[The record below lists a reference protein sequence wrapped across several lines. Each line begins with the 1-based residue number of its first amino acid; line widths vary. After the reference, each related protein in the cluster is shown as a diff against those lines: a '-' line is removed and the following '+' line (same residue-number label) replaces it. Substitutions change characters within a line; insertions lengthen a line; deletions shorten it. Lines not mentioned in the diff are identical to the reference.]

1 MLRRGSKLTT
11 EQFRV
16 AYPSWGDLLT
26 LLGVF
31 IVATVLGS
39 LLTGVLQKIGSVSV
53 GFGAFLGYVI
63 QFSLVIIF
71 GLFQRK
77 IRSPKETRL
86 LKFGLA
92 KLDFV
97 IILWGTIMVLATGV
111 VIEPLLN
118 LFPETY
124 LDRLGNIMAAG
135 GWMMFTS
142 IVIAPIM
149 EEILFRGILQDALMR
164 KYGVFV
170 GILIASA
177 VFGIV
182 HIIPQQVV
190 NAFMIG
196 IVLGYIYYRTGA
208 LLPVILIHCINNAIS
223 YFTWM
228 LNGETQTLRQ
238 QCETLLKRRAAMLE
252 TLDKMAESAPGTR
265 TYFAAKA
272 AYFYF
277 SPAATISREE
287 MQRYAAAWK
296 AFRAKQQKRLEE
308 YDPLKQQTVR
318 KIGDAI
324 LANGI
329 PGDPVVNWIWSQKND

>member
-182 HIIPQQVV
+182 HLIPQQVV

-223 YFTWM
+223 HFTWM
-228 LNGETQTLRQ
+228 LNGETLLSTREQMGNDTLHFTVYGIACVLFVIGFVSIAIRISK
-238 QCETLLKRRAAMLE
+238 EEKRRQLE
-252 TLDKMAESAPGTR
+252 VSGGDGA
-265 TYFAAKA
+265 
-272 AYFYF
+272 
-277 SPAATISREE
+277 
-287 MQRYAAAWK
+287 
-296 AFRAKQQKRLEE
+296 
-308 YDPLKQQTVR
+308 QTV
-318 KIGDAI
+318 
-324 LANGI
+324 ANASSPDSGLMTEE
-329 PGDPVVNWIWSQKND
+329 PLVASSVSNEKTGLNGQKTSTDHTNRVD

>member
-97 IILWGTIMVLATGV
+97 IILCGTIMVLATGV

-182 HIIPQQVV
+182 HLIPQQVV

-228 LNGETQTLRQ
+228 LNGETLLSTREQMGNDTLYFTVYGIACVLFVIGFVSIAIRISK
-238 QCETLLKRRAAMLE
+238 EEKRRQLE
-252 TLDKMAESAPGTR
+252 VSGGDGA
-265 TYFAAKA
+265 
-272 AYFYF
+272 
-277 SPAATISREE
+277 
-287 MQRYAAAWK
+287 
-296 AFRAKQQKRLEE
+296 
-308 YDPLKQQTVR
+308 QTV
-318 KIGDAI
+318 
-324 LANGI
+324 ANASSPDSGLMTEE
-329 PGDPVVNWIWSQKND
+329 PLVASSVSNEKTGLNGQKTSTDHTNRVD

>member
-228 LNGETQTLRQ
+228 LNGETLLSTREQMGNDTLYFTVYGIACVLFVIGFVSIAIRISK
-238 QCETLLKRRAAMLE
+238 EEKRRQLE
-252 TLDKMAESAPGTR
+252 VFGGDGA
-265 TYFAAKA
+265 
-272 AYFYF
+272 
-277 SPAATISREE
+277 
-287 MQRYAAAWK
+287 
-296 AFRAKQQKRLEE
+296 
-308 YDPLKQQTVR
+308 QTV
-318 KIGDAI
+318 
-324 LANGI
+324 ANASSPDSGLMTEE
-329 PGDPVVNWIWSQKND
+329 PLVASSVSNEKTGLNGQKTSTDHTNRVD

>member
-16 AYPSWGDLLT
+16 ASPSWGDLLT

-182 HIIPQQVV
+182 HLIPQQVV

-228 LNGETQTLRQ
+228 LNGETLLSTREQMGNDTLYFTVYGIACVLFVIGFVSIAIRISK
-238 QCETLLKRRAAMLE
+238 EEKRRQLE
-252 TLDKMAESAPGTR
+252 VSGGDGA
-265 TYFAAKA
+265 
-272 AYFYF
+272 
-277 SPAATISREE
+277 
-287 MQRYAAAWK
+287 
-296 AFRAKQQKRLEE
+296 
-308 YDPLKQQTVR
+308 QTV
-318 KIGDAI
+318 
-324 LANGI
+324 ANASSPDSGLMTEE
-329 PGDPVVNWIWSQKND
+329 PLVASSVSNEKTGLNGQKTSTDHTNRVD

>member
-1 MLRRGSKLTT
+1 MLRRGGKLTT
-11 EQFRV
+11 EEFRV

-39 LLTGVLQKIGSVSV
+39 LLTGILQKMGSVSV
-53 GFGAFLGYVI
+53 GFGSFLGYVI

-77 IRSPKETRL
+77 IRSPQGTRL

-149 EEILFRGILQDALMR
+149 EEILFREILQDALMR

-228 LNGETQTLRQ
+228 LNGG
-238 QCETLLKRRAAMLE
+238 TLLSTREQMGNDTLYFTVYGIACVLFVIGFVSIAIRISKEEKRRQLE
-252 TLDKMAESAPGTR
+252 VSGGDGA
-265 TYFAAKA
+265 
-272 AYFYF
+272 
-277 SPAATISREE
+277 
-287 MQRYAAAWK
+287 
-296 AFRAKQQKRLEE
+296 
-308 YDPLKQQTVR
+308 QTV
-318 KIGDAI
+318 
-324 LANGI
+324 ANASSPDSGLMTEE
-329 PGDPVVNWIWSQKND
+329 PLVASSVSNEKTGLNGQKTSTDHTNRVD

>member
-11 EQFRV
+11 EEFRV

-39 LLTGVLQKIGSVSV
+39 LLTGILQKIGSVSV
-53 GFGAFLGYVI
+53 GFGSFLGYVI

-77 IRSPKETRL
+77 IRSPKGTRL

-111 VIEPLLN
+111 VIDPLLN

-228 LNGETQTLRQ
+228 LNGG
-238 QCETLLKRRAAMLE
+238 TLLSTREQMGNDTLYFTVYGIACVLFVIGFVSIAIRISKEEKRRQLEVSGGDSTQNASSLDSGFSTDVSLE
-252 TLDKMAESAPGTR
+252 TV
-265 TYFAAKA
+265 
-272 AYFYF
+272 
-277 SPAATISREE
+277 PASNEKTSLNG
-287 MQRYAAAWK
+287 
-296 AFRAKQQKRLEE
+296 QKTSTDHTNRV
-308 YDPLKQQTVR
+308 D
-318 KIGDAI
+318 
-324 LANGI
+324 
-329 PGDPVVNWIWSQKND
+329 

>member
-39 LLTGVLQKIGSVSV
+39 LLTGALQKIGSVSV

-182 HIIPQQVV
+182 HLIPQQVV

-228 LNGETQTLRQ
+228 LNGETLLSTREQMGNDTLYFTVYGIACVLFVIGFVSIAIRISK
-238 QCETLLKRRAAMLE
+238 EEKRRQLE
-252 TLDKMAESAPGTR
+252 VSGGDGA
-265 TYFAAKA
+265 
-272 AYFYF
+272 
-277 SPAATISREE
+277 
-287 MQRYAAAWK
+287 
-296 AFRAKQQKRLEE
+296 
-308 YDPLKQQTVR
+308 QTV
-318 KIGDAI
+318 
-324 LANGI
+324 ANASSPDSGLMTEE
-329 PGDPVVNWIWSQKND
+329 PLVASSVSNEKTGLNGQKTSTDHTNRVD

>member
-118 LFPETY
+118 LFPEIY

-182 HIIPQQVV
+182 HLIPQQVV

-228 LNGETQTLRQ
+228 LNGETLLSTREQMGNDTLYFTVYGIACVLFVIGFVSIAIRISK
-238 QCETLLKRRAAMLE
+238 EEKRRQLE
-252 TLDKMAESAPGTR
+252 VSGGDGA
-265 TYFAAKA
+265 
-272 AYFYF
+272 
-277 SPAATISREE
+277 
-287 MQRYAAAWK
+287 
-296 AFRAKQQKRLEE
+296 
-308 YDPLKQQTVR
+308 QTV
-318 KIGDAI
+318 
-324 LANGI
+324 ANASSPDSGLMTEE
-329 PGDPVVNWIWSQKND
+329 PLVASSVSNEKTGLNGQKTSTDHTNRVD

>member
-182 HIIPQQVV
+182 HLIPQQVV

-228 LNGETQTLRQ
+228 LNGETLLSTREQMGNDTLYFTVYGIACVLFVIGFVSIAIRISK
-238 QCETLLKRRAAMLE
+238 EEKRRQLE
-252 TLDKMAESAPGTR
+252 V
-265 TYFAAKA
+265 
-272 AYFYF
+272 
-277 SPAATISREE
+277 SRGDG
-287 MQRYAAAWK
+287 A
-296 AFRAKQQKRLEE
+296 
-308 YDPLKQQTVR
+308 QTV
-318 KIGDAI
+318 
-324 LANGI
+324 ANASSPDSGLMTEE
-329 PGDPVVNWIWSQKND
+329 PLVASSVSNEKTGLNGQKTSTDHTNRVD

>member
-1 MLRRGSKLTT
+1 MLRRGGKLTT
-11 EQFRV
+11 EEFRV

-39 LLTGVLQKIGSVSV
+39 LLTGILQKMGSVSV
-53 GFGAFLGYVI
+53 GFGSFLGYVI

-182 HIIPQQVV
+182 HLIPQQVV

-228 LNGETQTLRQ
+228 LNGG
-238 QCETLLKRRAAMLE
+238 TLLSTREQMGNDTLYFTVYGIACVLFVIGFVSIAIRISKEEKRRQLE
-252 TLDKMAESAPGTR
+252 VSGGDGA
-265 TYFAAKA
+265 
-272 AYFYF
+272 
-277 SPAATISREE
+277 
-287 MQRYAAAWK
+287 
-296 AFRAKQQKRLEE
+296 
-308 YDPLKQQTVR
+308 QTV
-318 KIGDAI
+318 
-324 LANGI
+324 ANASSPDSGLMTEE
-329 PGDPVVNWIWSQKND
+329 PLVASSVSNEKTGLNGQKTSTDHTNRVD

>member
-39 LLTGVLQKIGSVSV
+39 LLTGILQKMGSVSV
-53 GFGAFLGYVI
+53 GFGSFLGYVI

-77 IRSPKETRL
+77 IRSPQGTRL

-228 LNGETQTLRQ
+228 LNGG
-238 QCETLLKRRAAMLE
+238 TLLSTREQMGNDTLYFTVYGIACVLFVIGFVSIAIRISKEEKRRQLE
-252 TLDKMAESAPGTR
+252 VSGGDGA
-265 TYFAAKA
+265 
-272 AYFYF
+272 
-277 SPAATISREE
+277 
-287 MQRYAAAWK
+287 
-296 AFRAKQQKRLEE
+296 
-308 YDPLKQQTVR
+308 QTV
-318 KIGDAI
+318 
-324 LANGI
+324 ANASSPDSGLMTEE
-329 PGDPVVNWIWSQKND
+329 PLVASSVSNEKTGLNGQKTSTDHTNRVD

>member
-1 MLRRGSKLTT
+1 MLRRGGKLTT
-11 EQFRV
+11 EEFRV

-39 LLTGVLQKIGSVSV
+39 LLTGILQKMGSVSV
-53 GFGAFLGYVI
+53 GFGSFLGYVI

-77 IRSPKETRL
+77 NRSPKGTRL

-97 IILWGTIMVLATGV
+97 IILWGTIIVLATGV

-228 LNGETQTLRQ
+228 LNGG
-238 QCETLLKRRAAMLE
+238 TLLSTREQMGNDTLYFTVYGIACVLFVIGFVSIAIRISKEEKRRQLE
-252 TLDKMAESAPGTR
+252 VSGGDGA
-265 TYFAAKA
+265 
-272 AYFYF
+272 
-277 SPAATISREE
+277 
-287 MQRYAAAWK
+287 
-296 AFRAKQQKRLEE
+296 
-308 YDPLKQQTVR
+308 QTV
-318 KIGDAI
+318 
-324 LANGI
+324 ANASSPDSGLMTEE
-329 PGDPVVNWIWSQKND
+329 PLVAPSASNEKTGLNGQKTSTDHTNRVD

>member
-1 MLRRGSKLTT
+1 MLRRGGKLTT
-11 EQFRV
+11 EEFRV

-53 GFGAFLGYVI
+53 GFGSFLGYVI

-77 IRSPKETRL
+77 IRSPQGTRL

-228 LNGETQTLRQ
+228 LNGG
-238 QCETLLKRRAAMLE
+238 TLLSTREQMGNDTLYFTVYGIACVLFVIGFVSIAIRISKEEKRRQLE
-252 TLDKMAESAPGTR
+252 VSGGDGA
-265 TYFAAKA
+265 
-272 AYFYF
+272 
-277 SPAATISREE
+277 
-287 MQRYAAAWK
+287 
-296 AFRAKQQKRLEE
+296 
-308 YDPLKQQTVR
+308 QTV
-318 KIGDAI
+318 
-324 LANGI
+324 ANASSPDSGLMTEE
-329 PGDPVVNWIWSQKND
+329 PLVASSVSNEKTGLNGQKTSTDHTNRVD

>member
-39 LLTGVLQKIGSVSV
+39 LLTGVLQKIGSVLV

-182 HIIPQQVV
+182 HLIPQQVV

-228 LNGETQTLRQ
+228 LNGETLLSTREQMGNDTLYFTVYGIACVLFVIGFVSIAIRISK
-238 QCETLLKRRAAMLE
+238 EEKRRQLE
-252 TLDKMAESAPGTR
+252 VSGGDGA
-265 TYFAAKA
+265 
-272 AYFYF
+272 
-277 SPAATISREE
+277 
-287 MQRYAAAWK
+287 
-296 AFRAKQQKRLEE
+296 
-308 YDPLKQQTVR
+308 QTV
-318 KIGDAI
+318 
-324 LANGI
+324 ANASSPDSGLMTEE
-329 PGDPVVNWIWSQKND
+329 PLVASSVSNEKTGLNGQKTSTDHTNRVD

>member
-53 GFGAFLGYVI
+53 GFGSFLGYVI

-77 IRSPKETRL
+77 IRSPQGTRL

-182 HIIPQQVV
+182 HVIPQQVV

-228 LNGETQTLRQ
+228 LNGG
-238 QCETLLKRRAAMLE
+238 TLLSTREQMGNDTLYFTVYGIACVLFVIGFVSIAIRISKEEKRRQLE
-252 TLDKMAESAPGTR
+252 VSGGDGA
-265 TYFAAKA
+265 
-272 AYFYF
+272 
-277 SPAATISREE
+277 
-287 MQRYAAAWK
+287 
-296 AFRAKQQKRLEE
+296 
-308 YDPLKQQTVR
+308 QTV
-318 KIGDAI
+318 
-324 LANGI
+324 ANASSPDSGLMTEE
-329 PGDPVVNWIWSQKND
+329 PLVASSVSNEKTGLNGQKTSTDHTNRVD

>member
-77 IRSPKETRL
+77 IRSPKGTRL

-228 LNGETQTLRQ
+228 LNGETLLSTREQMGNDTLYFTVYGIACVLFVIGFVSIAIRISK
-238 QCETLLKRRAAMLE
+238 EEKRRQLE
-252 TLDKMAESAPGTR
+252 VSGGDGA
-265 TYFAAKA
+265 
-272 AYFYF
+272 
-277 SPAATISREE
+277 
-287 MQRYAAAWK
+287 
-296 AFRAKQQKRLEE
+296 
-308 YDPLKQQTVR
+308 QTV
-318 KIGDAI
+318 
-324 LANGI
+324 ANASSPDSGLMTEE
-329 PGDPVVNWIWSQKND
+329 PLVASSVSNEKTGLNGQKTSTDHTNRVD

>member
-77 IRSPKETRL
+77 IRSPQGTRL

-97 IILWGTIMVLATGV
+97 IILWGTIMVLATGI

-228 LNGETQTLRQ
+228 LNGG
-238 QCETLLKRRAAMLE
+238 TLLSTREQMGNDTLYFTVYGIACVLFVIGFVSIAIRISKEEKRRQLEVSGGDSAQNAAN
-252 TLDKMAESAPGTR
+252 AS
-265 TYFAAKA
+265 
-272 AYFYF
+272 
-277 SPAATISREE
+277 SPDSGLMTEE
-287 MQRYAAAWK
+287 PLVASSVSNEK
-296 AFRAKQQKRLEE
+296 TGLNGQKTSTDHTNRV
-308 YDPLKQQTVR
+308 D
-318 KIGDAI
+318 
-324 LANGI
+324 
-329 PGDPVVNWIWSQKND
+329 

>member
-1 MLRRGSKLTT
+1 MLRRGGKLTT
-11 EQFRV
+11 KEFRV

-39 LLTGVLQKIGSVSV
+39 LLTGILQKIGSVSV
-53 GFGAFLGYVI
+53 GFGSFLGYVI

-77 IRSPKETRL
+77 IRSPKGTRL

-182 HIIPQQVV
+182 HLIPQQVV

-228 LNGETQTLRQ
+228 LNGETLLSTREQMGNDTLYFTVYGIACALFVIGFVSIAIRISK
-238 QCETLLKRRAAMLE
+238 EEKRRQLE
-252 TLDKMAESAPGTR
+252 VSGGDGAQAVANASSPDSGLMTEVPLDASSASNEKTGLNG
-265 TYFAAKA
+265 
-272 AYFYF
+272 
-277 SPAATISREE
+277 
-287 MQRYAAAWK
+287 
-296 AFRAKQQKRLEE
+296 QKTSTDHTNRV
-308 YDPLKQQTVR
+308 D
-318 KIGDAI
+318 
-324 LANGI
+324 
-329 PGDPVVNWIWSQKND
+329 

>member
-1 MLRRGSKLTT
+1 MLRRGGKLTT

-39 LLTGVLQKIGSVSV
+39 LLTGILQKMGSVSV
-53 GFGAFLGYVI
+53 GFGSFLGYVI

-182 HIIPQQVV
+182 HLIPQQVV

-228 LNGETQTLRQ
+228 LNGETLLSTREQMGNDTLYFTVYGIACVLFVIGFVSIAIRISK
-238 QCETLLKRRAAMLE
+238 EEKRRQLE
-252 TLDKMAESAPGTR
+252 VSGGDGA
-265 TYFAAKA
+265 
-272 AYFYF
+272 
-277 SPAATISREE
+277 
-287 MQRYAAAWK
+287 
-296 AFRAKQQKRLEE
+296 
-308 YDPLKQQTVR
+308 QTV
-318 KIGDAI
+318 
-324 LANGI
+324 ANASSPDSGLMTEE
-329 PGDPVVNWIWSQKND
+329 PLVASSVSNEKTGLNGQKTSTDHTNRVD

>member
-182 HIIPQQVV
+182 HLIPQQVV

-228 LNGETQTLRQ
+228 LNGETLLSTREQMGNDTLYFTVYGIACVLFVIGFVSIAIRISK
-238 QCETLLKRRAAMLE
+238 EEKRRQLE
-252 TLDKMAESAPGTR
+252 VSGGDGA
-265 TYFAAKA
+265 
-272 AYFYF
+272 
-277 SPAATISREE
+277 
-287 MQRYAAAWK
+287 
-296 AFRAKQQKRLEE
+296 
-308 YDPLKQQTVR
+308 QTV
-318 KIGDAI
+318 
-324 LANGI
+324 ANASSPDSGLMTEE
-329 PGDPVVNWIWSQKND
+329 PLVAFSVSNEKTGLNGQKTSTDHTNRVD

>member
-77 IRSPKETRL
+77 IRSPQGTRL

-228 LNGETQTLRQ
+228 LNGG
-238 QCETLLKRRAAMLE
+238 TLLSTREQMGNDTLYFTVYGIACVLFVIGFVSIAIRISKEEKRRQLE
-252 TLDKMAESAPGTR
+252 VSGGDGA
-265 TYFAAKA
+265 
-272 AYFYF
+272 
-277 SPAATISREE
+277 
-287 MQRYAAAWK
+287 
-296 AFRAKQQKRLEE
+296 
-308 YDPLKQQTVR
+308 QTV
-318 KIGDAI
+318 
-324 LANGI
+324 ANASSPDSGLTTEE
-329 PGDPVVNWIWSQKND
+329 PLVASSVSNEKTGLNGQKTSTDHTNRVD

>member
-228 LNGETQTLRQ
+228 LNGETLLSTREQMGNDTLYFTVYGIACVLFVIGFVSIAIRISK
-238 QCETLLKRRAAMLE
+238 EEKRRQLEVSGGDSAQNAANASSPDSGLMTEEPLV
-252 TLDKMAESAPGTR
+252 APSASNEKTGLNG
-265 TYFAAKA
+265 
-272 AYFYF
+272 
-277 SPAATISREE
+277 
-287 MQRYAAAWK
+287 
-296 AFRAKQQKRLEE
+296 QKTSTDHTNRV
-308 YDPLKQQTVR
+308 D
-318 KIGDAI
+318 
-324 LANGI
+324 
-329 PGDPVVNWIWSQKND
+329 

>member
-182 HIIPQQVV
+182 HLIPQQVV

-228 LNGETQTLRQ
+228 LNGETLLSTREKMGNDTLYFTVYGIACVLFVIGFVSIAIRISK
-238 QCETLLKRRAAMLE
+238 EEKRRQLE
-252 TLDKMAESAPGTR
+252 VSGGDGA
-265 TYFAAKA
+265 
-272 AYFYF
+272 
-277 SPAATISREE
+277 
-287 MQRYAAAWK
+287 
-296 AFRAKQQKRLEE
+296 
-308 YDPLKQQTVR
+308 QTV
-318 KIGDAI
+318 
-324 LANGI
+324 ANASSPDSGLMTEE
-329 PGDPVVNWIWSQKND
+329 PLVASSVSNEKTGLNGQKTSTDHTNRVD

>member
-39 LLTGVLQKIGSVSV
+39 LLTGILQKIGSISV
-53 GFGAFLGYVI
+53 GFGSFLGYVI

-77 IRSPKETRL
+77 IRSPKGTRL

-182 HIIPQQVV
+182 HLIPQQVV

-228 LNGETQTLRQ
+228 LNGETLLSTREQMGNDTLYFTVYGIACVLFVIGFVSIAIRISK
-238 QCETLLKRRAAMLE
+238 EEKRRQLE
-252 TLDKMAESAPGTR
+252 VSGGDGA
-265 TYFAAKA
+265 
-272 AYFYF
+272 
-277 SPAATISREE
+277 
-287 MQRYAAAWK
+287 
-296 AFRAKQQKRLEE
+296 
-308 YDPLKQQTVR
+308 QTV
-318 KIGDAI
+318 
-324 LANGI
+324 ANASSPDSGLMTEE
-329 PGDPVVNWIWSQKND
+329 PLVASSVSNEKTGLNGQKTSTDHTNRVD

>member
-31 IVATVLGS
+31 IVATVLGF

-182 HIIPQQVV
+182 HLIPQQVV

-228 LNGETQTLRQ
+228 LNGETLLSTREQMGNDTLYFTVYGIACVLFVIGFVSIAIRISK
-238 QCETLLKRRAAMLE
+238 EEKRRQLE
-252 TLDKMAESAPGTR
+252 VSGGDGA
-265 TYFAAKA
+265 
-272 AYFYF
+272 
-277 SPAATISREE
+277 
-287 MQRYAAAWK
+287 
-296 AFRAKQQKRLEE
+296 
-308 YDPLKQQTVR
+308 QTV
-318 KIGDAI
+318 
-324 LANGI
+324 ANASSPDSGLMTEE
-329 PGDPVVNWIWSQKND
+329 PLVASSVSNEKTGLNGQKTSTDHTNRVD

>member
-1 MLRRGSKLTT
+1 MLRRGGKLTT
-11 EQFRV
+11 EEFRV

-39 LLTGVLQKIGSVSV
+39 LLTGILQKMGSVSV
-53 GFGAFLGYVI
+53 GFGSFLGYVI

-77 IRSPKETRL
+77 NRSPQGTRL

-97 IILWGTIMVLATGV
+97 IILWGTIIVLATGV

-228 LNGETQTLRQ
+228 LNGG
-238 QCETLLKRRAAMLE
+238 TLLSTREQMGNDTLYFTVYGIACVLFVIGFVSIAIRISKEEKRRQLE
-252 TLDKMAESAPGTR
+252 VSGGDGA
-265 TYFAAKA
+265 
-272 AYFYF
+272 
-277 SPAATISREE
+277 
-287 MQRYAAAWK
+287 
-296 AFRAKQQKRLEE
+296 
-308 YDPLKQQTVR
+308 QTV
-318 KIGDAI
+318 
-324 LANGI
+324 ANASSPDSGLMTEE
-329 PGDPVVNWIWSQKND
+329 PLVASSVSNEKTGLNGQKTSTDHTNRVD

>member
-77 IRSPKETRL
+77 IRSPKGTRL

-182 HIIPQQVV
+182 HLIPQQVV

-228 LNGETQTLRQ
+228 LNGETLLSTREQMGNDTLYFTVYGIACVLFVIGFVSIAIRISK
-238 QCETLLKRRAAMLE
+238 EEKRRQLE
-252 TLDKMAESAPGTR
+252 VSGGDGA
-265 TYFAAKA
+265 
-272 AYFYF
+272 
-277 SPAATISREE
+277 
-287 MQRYAAAWK
+287 
-296 AFRAKQQKRLEE
+296 
-308 YDPLKQQTVR
+308 QTV
-318 KIGDAI
+318 
-324 LANGI
+324 ANASSPDSGLMTEE
-329 PGDPVVNWIWSQKND
+329 PLVASSVSNEKTGLNGQKTSTDHTNRVD

>member
-1 MLRRGSKLTT
+1 MLRRGGKLTT
-11 EQFRV
+11 EEFRV

-39 LLTGVLQKIGSVSV
+39 LLTGILQKMGSVSV
-53 GFGAFLGYVI
+53 GFGSFLGCVI

-182 HIIPQQVV
+182 HLIPQQVV

-228 LNGETQTLRQ
+228 LNGETLLSTREQMGNDTLYFTVYGIACVLFVIGFASIAIRISK
-238 QCETLLKRRAAMLE
+238 EEKRRQLE
-252 TLDKMAESAPGTR
+252 VSGGDGA
-265 TYFAAKA
+265 
-272 AYFYF
+272 
-277 SPAATISREE
+277 
-287 MQRYAAAWK
+287 
-296 AFRAKQQKRLEE
+296 
-308 YDPLKQQTVR
+308 QTV
-318 KIGDAI
+318 
-324 LANGI
+324 ANASSPDSGLMTEE
-329 PGDPVVNWIWSQKND
+329 PLVASSVSNEKTGLNGQKTSTDHTNRVD

>member
-1 MLRRGSKLTT
+1 MLRRGGKLTT
-11 EQFRV
+11 EEFRV

-39 LLTGVLQKIGSVSV
+39 LLTGILQKMGSVSV
-53 GFGAFLGYVI
+53 GFGSFLGYVI

-77 IRSPKETRL
+77 NRSPKGTRL

-97 IILWGTIMVLATGV
+97 IILWGTIIVLATGV

-228 LNGETQTLRQ
+228 LNGG
-238 QCETLLKRRAAMLE
+238 TLLSTREQMGNDTLYFTVYGIACVLFVIGFVSIAIRISKEEKRRQLE
-252 TLDKMAESAPGTR
+252 VSGGDGA
-265 TYFAAKA
+265 
-272 AYFYF
+272 
-277 SPAATISREE
+277 
-287 MQRYAAAWK
+287 
-296 AFRAKQQKRLEE
+296 
-308 YDPLKQQTVR
+308 QTV
-318 KIGDAI
+318 
-324 LANGI
+324 ANASSPDSGLMTEE
-329 PGDPVVNWIWSQKND
+329 PLVASSVSNEKNRLKRTKNINGSY

>member
-1 MLRRGSKLTT
+1 MLRRGGKLTT
-11 EQFRV
+11 EEFRV

-39 LLTGVLQKIGSVSV
+39 LLTGILQKMGSVSV
-53 GFGAFLGYVI
+53 GFGSFLGYVI

-77 IRSPKETRL
+77 IRSPQGTRL

-111 VIEPLLN
+111 VIDPLLN

-228 LNGETQTLRQ
+228 LNGETLLSTREQMGNDTLYFTVYGIACVLFVIGFVSIAIRISK
-238 QCETLLKRRAAMLE
+238 EEKRRQLEVSGGDSTQNASSLDSGFSTDVSLE
-252 TLDKMAESAPGTR
+252 TV
-265 TYFAAKA
+265 
-272 AYFYF
+272 
-277 SPAATISREE
+277 PASNEKTGLNG
-287 MQRYAAAWK
+287 
-296 AFRAKQQKRLEE
+296 QKTSTDHTNRV
-308 YDPLKQQTVR
+308 D
-318 KIGDAI
+318 
-324 LANGI
+324 
-329 PGDPVVNWIWSQKND
+329 

>member
-39 LLTGVLQKIGSVSV
+39 LLTGILQKIGSVSV
-53 GFGAFLGYVI
+53 GFGSFLGYVI

-77 IRSPKETRL
+77 IRSPKGTRL

-182 HIIPQQVV
+182 HLIPQQVV

-228 LNGETQTLRQ
+228 LNGETLLSTREQMGNDTLYFTVYGIACVLFVIGFVSIAIRISK
-238 QCETLLKRRAAMLE
+238 EEKRRQLE
-252 TLDKMAESAPGTR
+252 VSGGDGA
-265 TYFAAKA
+265 
-272 AYFYF
+272 
-277 SPAATISREE
+277 
-287 MQRYAAAWK
+287 
-296 AFRAKQQKRLEE
+296 
-308 YDPLKQQTVR
+308 QTV
-318 KIGDAI
+318 
-324 LANGI
+324 ANASSPDSGLMTEE
-329 PGDPVVNWIWSQKND
+329 PLVASSVSNEKTGLNGQKTSTDHTNRVD

>member
-11 EQFRV
+11 EEFRV

-39 LLTGVLQKIGSVSV
+39 LLTGILQKIGSVSV
-53 GFGAFLGYVI
+53 GFGSFLGYVI

-77 IRSPKETRL
+77 IRSPKGTRL

-111 VIEPLLN
+111 VIDPLLN

-228 LNGETQTLRQ
+228 LNGETLLSTREQMGNDTLYFTVYGIACVLFVIGFVSIAIRISK
-238 QCETLLKRRAAMLE
+238 EEKRRQLEVSGGDSTQNASSLDSGFSTDVSLE
-252 TLDKMAESAPGTR
+252 TV
-265 TYFAAKA
+265 
-272 AYFYF
+272 
-277 SPAATISREE
+277 PASNEKTSLNG
-287 MQRYAAAWK
+287 
-296 AFRAKQQKRLEE
+296 QKTSTDHTNRV
-308 YDPLKQQTVR
+308 D
-318 KIGDAI
+318 
-324 LANGI
+324 
-329 PGDPVVNWIWSQKND
+329 

>member
-1 MLRRGSKLTT
+1 MLRRGGKLTT
-11 EQFRV
+11 EEFRV

-39 LLTGVLQKIGSVSV
+39 LLTGILQKIGSISV
-53 GFGAFLGYVI
+53 GFGSFLGYVI

-77 IRSPKETRL
+77 IRSPQGTRL

-228 LNGETQTLRQ
+228 LNGETLLSTREQMGNDTLYFTVYGIACVLFVIGFVSIAIRISK
-238 QCETLLKRRAAMLE
+238 EEKRRQLE
-252 TLDKMAESAPGTR
+252 VSGGDGA
-265 TYFAAKA
+265 
-272 AYFYF
+272 
-277 SPAATISREE
+277 
-287 MQRYAAAWK
+287 
-296 AFRAKQQKRLEE
+296 
-308 YDPLKQQTVR
+308 QTV
-318 KIGDAI
+318 
-324 LANGI
+324 ANASSPDSGLMTEE
-329 PGDPVVNWIWSQKND
+329 PLVASSVSNEKTGLNGQKTSTDHTNRVD

>member
-39 LLTGVLQKIGSVSV
+39 LLTGILQKIGSVSV
-53 GFGAFLGYVI
+53 GFGSFLGYVI

-77 IRSPKETRL
+77 IRSPKGTRL

-182 HIIPQQVV
+182 HLIPQQVV

-228 LNGETQTLRQ
+228 LNGETLLSTREQMGNDTLYFTVYGIACVLFVIGFVSIAIRISK
-238 QCETLLKRRAAMLE
+238 EEKRRQLEVLEGDSTQNAANASSPDSGLSTE
-252 TLDKMAESAPGTR
+252 VSLDASSASNEKTG
-265 TYFAAKA
+265 
-272 AYFYF
+272 
-277 SPAATISREE
+277 ING
-287 MQRYAAAWK
+287 
-296 AFRAKQQKRLEE
+296 QKTSTDHTNRV
-308 YDPLKQQTVR
+308 D
-318 KIGDAI
+318 
-324 LANGI
+324 
-329 PGDPVVNWIWSQKND
+329 

>member
-11 EQFRV
+11 EEFRV

-39 LLTGVLQKIGSVSV
+39 LLTGILQKIGSVSV
-53 GFGAFLGYVI
+53 GFGSFLGYVI

-77 IRSPKETRL
+77 IRSPKGTRL

-111 VIEPLLN
+111 VIDPLLN

-149 EEILFRGILQDALMR
+149 EEILFRGILQEALMR

-228 LNGETQTLRQ
+228 LNGETLLSTREQMGNDTLYFTVYGIACVLFVIGFVSIAIRISK
-238 QCETLLKRRAAMLE
+238 EEKRRQLEVSGGDSTQNASSLDSGFSTDVSLE
-252 TLDKMAESAPGTR
+252 TV
-265 TYFAAKA
+265 
-272 AYFYF
+272 
-277 SPAATISREE
+277 PASNEKTSLNG
-287 MQRYAAAWK
+287 
-296 AFRAKQQKRLEE
+296 QKTSTDHTNRV
-308 YDPLKQQTVR
+308 D
-318 KIGDAI
+318 
-324 LANGI
+324 
-329 PGDPVVNWIWSQKND
+329 

>member
-1 MLRRGSKLTT
+1 MLRRGGKLTT
-11 EQFRV
+11 EEFRV

-39 LLTGVLQKIGSVSV
+39 LLTGILQKMGSVSV
-53 GFGAFLGYVI
+53 GFGSFLGYVI

-77 IRSPKETRL
+77 IRSPQGTRL

-149 EEILFRGILQDALMR
+149 EEILFREILQDALMR

-228 LNGETQTLRQ
+228 LNGG
-238 QCETLLKRRAAMLE
+238 TLLSTREQMGNDTLYFTVYGIACVLFVIGFVSIAIRISKEEKRRQLE
-252 TLDKMAESAPGTR
+252 VSGGDGA
-265 TYFAAKA
+265 
-272 AYFYF
+272 
-277 SPAATISREE
+277 
-287 MQRYAAAWK
+287 
-296 AFRAKQQKRLEE
+296 
-308 YDPLKQQTVR
+308 QTV
-318 KIGDAI
+318 
-324 LANGI
+324 ANASSPDSGLMTEE
-329 PGDPVVNWIWSQKND
+329 PLVASSVSNEKNRLKRTKNINGSY

>member
-53 GFGAFLGYVI
+53 GFGSFLGYVI

-77 IRSPKETRL
+77 IRSPKGTRL

-182 HIIPQQVV
+182 HLIPQQVV

-228 LNGETQTLRQ
+228 LNGETLLSTREQMGNDTLYFTVYGIACVLFVIGFVSIAIRISK
-238 QCETLLKRRAAMLE
+238 EEKRRQLEVLGGDSTQNAANASSPDSGLSTE
-252 TLDKMAESAPGTR
+252 VSLDASSVSNEKTGLNG
-265 TYFAAKA
+265 
-272 AYFYF
+272 
-277 SPAATISREE
+277 
-287 MQRYAAAWK
+287 
-296 AFRAKQQKRLEE
+296 QKTSTNHTNR
-308 YDPLKQQTVR
+308 V
-318 KIGDAI
+318 G
-324 LANGI
+324 
-329 PGDPVVNWIWSQKND
+329 

>member
-182 HIIPQQVV
+182 HLIPQQVV

-228 LNGETQTLRQ
+228 LNGETLLSTREQMGNDTLYFTVYGIACVLFVIGFVSIAIRISK
-238 QCETLLKRRAAMLE
+238 EEKRRQLE
-252 TLDKMAESAPGTR
+252 VSGGDGA
-265 TYFAAKA
+265 
-272 AYFYF
+272 
-277 SPAATISREE
+277 
-287 MQRYAAAWK
+287 
-296 AFRAKQQKRLEE
+296 
-308 YDPLKQQTVR
+308 QTV
-318 KIGDAI
+318 
-324 LANGI
+324 ANASSPDSGLMTEE
-329 PGDPVVNWIWSQKND
+329 PLVASSVSNEKQA